1 MNKIIV
7 FSLIILFVIIIVS
20 LVIYIIKTKK
30 QLNLNKKFS
39 KYTIK

>member
-7 FSLIILFVIIIVS
+7 LTLTILFVIIIARI
-20 LVIYIIKTKK
+20 VIYIIKTKK
-30 QLNLNKKFS
+30 ELNLNKKFS

>member
-7 FSLIILFVIIIVS
+7 LTLTILFVIIIVRI
-20 LVIYIIKTKK
+20 VMYIIKTKK
-30 QLNLNKKFS
+30 ELNLNKKFS